1 MKHQSTDF
9 IAILGVLF
17 CVTASMAFMPRSLE
31 EKNG

>member
-1 MKHQSTDF
+1 MKHQSTYL

-17 CVTASMAFMPRSLE
+17 CVTANMAFMPQSLE